1 MKWILHRE
9 NRCQELLKR
18 TSSSKRGASFRTRF
32 LNFFLFFSMSIY
44 SREDTFSLFSLSLS
58 LDFLNVTCNN
68 ILFFLRWFYV
78 FLFLVIDR
86 FCSFCDTMW
95 CFFLFF
101 FCALIMELMC
111 ITVPFL
117 GRNDEKYCADCVTS
131 FEMLRTEPFRFC
143 RISKKF
149 G

>member
-68 ILFFLRWFYV
+68 ILFFLRFYV
-78 FLFLVIDR
+78 FFVFGYRSYLLFLWHNVM
-86 FCSFCDTMW
+86 FFSF
-95 CFFLFF
+95 FF
-101 FCALIMELMC
+101 FCVNNGIDVYYGTIFGSEWWKVLCRLCYIVWNAS
-111 ITVPFL
+111 
-117 GRNDEKYCADCVTS
+117 N
-131 FEMLRTEPFRFC
+131 RT
-143 RISKKF
+143 ISILPYF
-149 G
+149 